1 MKCTNCGH
9 EMPANAKFCEM
20 CGTPADIEQT
30 QLAEDD
36 IRDDY
41 NNFNARENNIPQ
53 GGYVNSGY
61 PDRPYDD
68 RYPDD
73 RRYYSDAPGYN
84 APRYDDPRY
93 NDPNLYPRDQKPR
106 MSGQKKALIISGVAL
121 VLVIAILTGVIVY
134 VSRTKVSAKELDE
147 AKENFLPPA
156 QAYEIDTTLDDPSND
171 NIKFKYDSRARISS
185 CTYAVNE
192 KTYDQSY
199 GYNDKSRII
208 KIDTKYRSHTIFTKE
223 IEYDRIDEANKF
235 VAVDG
240 YYIRLDDTSLG
251 NSSSSSAVKIETAA
265 PEPTTPRAPK
275 APKAPTEPPTPTEK
289 PAPTVKVKETEKPLE
304 GYKKLYINFLNT
316 TSISYDYGVL
326 IYLNDDETP
335 ELVLYASGAEV
346 PHYVC
351 YIKNS
356 KVQTFKTA
364 DSHSLDYT
372 DHGGYFSSGKYDQT
386 GMIYYF
392 DGSSVTTKHSY
403 SFSFGNDEFFID
415 DNQLTEEEYF
425 EIVDGYGLKTDAEDD
440 ACGKSDLTEYIRNF
454 E

>member
-41 NNFNARENNIPQ
+41 NNYNARENDIPQ
-53 GGYVNSGY
+53 GGYANNGY

-68 RYPDD
+68 RYPEDH
-73 RRYYSDAPGYN
+73 RYYSEAPGYN
-84 APRYDDPRY
+84 DPRYDDPRY

-171 NIKFKYDSRARISS
+171 NITFKYDSRARISS

-223 IEYDRIDEANKF
+223 IGYDRIDEANKF

-289 PAPTVKVKETEKPLE
+289 PAPTTKVKET
-304 GYKKLYINFLNT
+304 
-316 TSISYDYGVL
+316 
-326 IYLNDDETP
+326 
-335 ELVLYASGAEV
+335 
-346 PHYVC
+346 
-351 YIKNS
+351 
-356 KVQTFKTA
+356 
-364 DSHSLDYT
+364 
-372 DHGGYFSSGKYDQT
+372 
-386 GMIYYF
+386 
-392 DGSSVTTKHSY
+392 
-403 SFSFGNDEFFID
+403 
-415 DNQLTEEEYF
+415 
-425 EIVDGYGLKTDAEDD
+425 
-440 ACGKSDLTEYIRNF
+440 
-454 E
+454 